1 MASANL
7 APDWIAA
14 VAACASAAAA
24 WADHI
29 KKKGAAKRLNSDVWN
44 VTQSSLQIAS

>member
-29 KKKGAAKRLNSDVWN
+29 KKKALPSG
-44 VTQSSLQIAS
+44 QILMYGT